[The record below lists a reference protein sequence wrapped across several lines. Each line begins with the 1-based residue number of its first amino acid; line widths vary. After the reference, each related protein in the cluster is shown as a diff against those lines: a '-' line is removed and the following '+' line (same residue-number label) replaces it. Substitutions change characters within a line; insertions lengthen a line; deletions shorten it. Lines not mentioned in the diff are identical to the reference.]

1 MGPCPQSVSDKTGPA
16 MGAYNY
22 RGDQGKGAGALSAPG
37 PDKGRPVRGCM
48 RSAAIRKSGVVLAS
62 ASMASAGLSYVSIRP
77 APMAASIARMTESID
92 CRLSTTAT
100 ASVARSR
107 PRARWWNATHP
118 PYRLSRADQ
127 ATGRLANRAS
137 IVLLK
142 GGEIASKNG
151 VSLQSPHR
159 LSTLLPQ
166 DGPQPLVVW

>member
-22 RGDQGKGAGALSAPG
+22 RGDQGKGAGALSAHG
-37 PDKGRPVRGCM
+37 LTKAGPVRGCM

-92 CRLSTTAT
+92 RRLSTTAT

-107 PRARWWNATHP
+107 PRARWYATHP